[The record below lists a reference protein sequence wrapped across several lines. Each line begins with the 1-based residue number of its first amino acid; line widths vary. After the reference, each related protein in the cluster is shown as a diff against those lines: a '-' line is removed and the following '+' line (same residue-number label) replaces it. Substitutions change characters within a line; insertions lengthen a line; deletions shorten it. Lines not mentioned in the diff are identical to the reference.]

1 MLAIPLHGNEAAA
14 EDMDDADDSNE
25 ADVSMMSEERPK
37 QQSTPRW
44 PQSMTVPK

>member
-25 ADVSMMSEERPK
+25 ADVSMM

-44 PQSMTVPK
+44 PQSMTVPKQMSP